1 MSKLSLKI
9 ITPEKT
15 LLETEADAVY
25 STSVDGQFGVL
36 PGHVPYMTPLG
47 IGVTEYIVDSKRN
60 YVSTLGGIFQVKDD
74 VITVLTDN
82 AELGNN
88 IDATRA
94 NAAKERAEARL
105 NAKSSETDVD
115 RAQLALARAIARLHA
130 SSGRM

>member
-60 YVSTLGGIFQVKDD
+60 YVSTIGGIFQVKDN

-82 AELGNN
+82 AELGDK
-88 IDATRA
+88 IDTVRA

-105 NAKSSETDVD
+105 KTTSQEIDVD
-115 RAQLALARAIARLHA
+115 RAQLALAKAMARIHA